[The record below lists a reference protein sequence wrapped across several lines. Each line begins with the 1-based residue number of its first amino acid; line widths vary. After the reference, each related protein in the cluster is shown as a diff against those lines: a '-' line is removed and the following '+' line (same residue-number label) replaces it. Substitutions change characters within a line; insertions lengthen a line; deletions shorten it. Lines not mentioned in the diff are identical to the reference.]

1 MIIGSATDTN
11 NIAKCGDSA
20 TDETFLQSWR
30 EEVAATARNVSQAKP
45 NFGFYIENC
54 PFHVAV
60 GNKWIYY
67 GHEVPVDDGSGE
79 KLNLKDLLANFQSQ
93 SSPKVGIDN
102 MNSKNPSC
110 NS

>member
-11 NIAKCGDSA
+11 NLAKCGDSA

-30 EEVAATARNVSQAKP
+30 EELAAIARNVSQAKP

-60 GNKWIYY
+60 GNKYIV
-67 GHEVPVDDGSGE
+67 HNHQVPVEDGSGE
-79 KLNLKDLLANFQSQ
+79 KMYLKDLLANFQNQ
-93 SSPKVGIDN
+93 NSPKVAIDN
-102 MNSKNPSC
+102 MDSKNPSC